1 MPRGFNSPCLRNAKS
16 LVYHNACE
24 YSYFFMSEEGRRL
37 TVGVLVAMQAYV
49 EVPDPYQQPFV
60 GSLGI
65 GNEGAVGFNVS
76 VADLP
81 VSILTDFTLDSWR

>member
-1 MPRGFNSPCLRNAKS
+1 
-16 LVYHNACE
+16 
-24 YSYFFMSEEGRRL
+24 MSEEGRRL